1 MQTINSASDLK
12 NAIKQLESEREI
24 QGLLLK
30 EQFFIT
36 YESMKPL
43 SLILSTLKDITSSP
57 YLVNNIFTSV
67 LGFLGGY
74 ISKKSPEDKS
84 NHPIKKIL
92 GNVLQSGI
100 TTFIMQH
107 PSAIKLVG
115 GLLVKYLFSK
125 NKSKSPKSDN

>member
-1 MQTINSASDLK
+1 MQTINSALDLK
-12 NAIKQLESEREI
+12 NAIKQLEGEHEI

-36 YESMKPL
+36 YESIKPV
-43 SLILSTLKDITSSP
+43 SLIKNALKNITSSP

-67 LGFLGGY
+67 VGLLGGY

-84 NHPIKKIL
+84 NHPIKRL
-92 GNVLQSGI
+92 LSNVLQSGI
-100 TTFIMQH
+100 TTFIIQH

-115 GLLVKYLFSK
+115 GLLIQYLFSK